1 MVVFTVNYSGD
12 YGNLYE
18 LKAEGSNG
26 SPNPADNTSL
36 VVIDLYLRRINSS
49 LNGAYNAT
57 GTAWSITIDGTTQVG
72 NSTWDTRNTTEWQKI
87 GSASKLVTHN
97 SDGSKTIT
105 VSATHTGNS
114 ASGSSKMGNASGSG
128 SYKLINIPRYAT
140 VSQSLNSKTINS
152 ITMKWSSDSTID
164 YIWYSINNGSS
175 WTGIDVT
182 DGTSGTYAING
193 LSPNTTYNIK
203 TRVRRKDSQLT
214 TDSSA
219 LSVATYDIA
228 KISSASNFNLGSNAS
243 VTITNPANA
252 TASLQMKVN
261 TTEILSKNLSTG
273 TNTITFTDTQL
284 DNIYKK
290 FTNSNFI
297 TVSYVLTTNN
307 NPNWINSKNVTCTLT
322 GNQKTAKIGKN
333 GAKRAKV
340 FIGKNGVKRAI
351 VWVGDKNN
359 IPRRCI

>member
-1 MVVFTVNYSGD
+1 MVIFTVNYSGE

-26 SPNPADNTSL
+26 SPDATNNTSL
-36 VVIDLYLRRINSS
+36 VVVDLYLRRTNSS
-49 LNGAYNAT
+49 SSGAYNSD
-57 GTAWSITIDGTTQVG
+57 GTEWSITIDGTTQKG
-72 NSTWDTRNTTEWQKI
+72 TSAWDTRNTTAWQKI

-140 VSQSLNSKTINS
+140 VSQSLNSKTLNS
-152 ITMKWSSDSTID
+152 ITMNWSSDSAVD
-164 YIWYSINNGSS
+164 YIWYSTNNGSS
-175 WTGIDVT
+175 WTGVDVT

-219 LSVATYDIA
+219 LSVKTYDIA

-261 TTEILSKNLSTG
+261 NTEILSKNLSTG

-290 FTNSNFI
+290 FANSNSI

-307 NPNWINSKNVTCTLT
+307 NSSWISSKTVTCTLT
-322 GNQKTAKIGKN
+322 GNQKTVKVGKN
-333 GAKRAKV
+333 GTRRAKV
-340 FIGKNGVKRAI
+340 FIGKNGVKRAV
-351 VWVGDKNN
+351 VWVGDRNN
-359 IPRRCI
+359 IARRCI